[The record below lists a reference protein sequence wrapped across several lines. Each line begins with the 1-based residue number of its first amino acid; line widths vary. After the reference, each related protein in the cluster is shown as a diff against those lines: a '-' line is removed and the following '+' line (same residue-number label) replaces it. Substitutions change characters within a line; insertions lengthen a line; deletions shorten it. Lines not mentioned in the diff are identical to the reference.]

1 MSFLT
6 GKYFKKTNLPTA
18 EADMNSFGGASDLA
32 IALASFV
39 VVSILK
45 IIELMSWFAGRNTK
59 RYNYSDLGIATVLW
73 KYFELLL
80 LYNLA
85 TALTLPAN
93 KK

>member
-45 IIELMSWFAGRNTK
+45 IIELM
-59 RYNYSDLGIATVLW
+59 LQ
-73 KYFELLL
+73 
-80 LYNLA
+80 
-85 TALTLPAN
+85 
-93 KK
+93 